1 MGQIP
6 GEAEDTD
13 MNKAYLCCQRILATI
28 SRQNKCGIISFLVSH
43 WLRISL
49 PGDMGLISGSVRYH
63 EPQKNLA
70 CMPKEVSLCFLE
82 PRNLNYSA
90 QALQLQK
97 PEHPGAHALEKR
109 NHCNEKSAQ
118 SD

>member
-13 MNKAYLCCQRILATI
+13 MNKAYSLLSTMILANNF
-28 SRQNKCGIISFLVSH
+28 QANKWYNASLVSH

-49 PGDMGLISGSVRYH
+49 PGRHMGLISGSVRYH

-70 CMPKEVSLCFLE
+70 CMPKEVSLCFRAQE
-82 PRNLNYSA
+82 LNYSA

-97 PEHPGAHALEKR
+97 PEHPGAHVLEK
-109 NHCNEKSAQ
+109 EKPLQ
-118 SD
+118 